1 MPATLT
7 SHTSHSKRHNALA
20 RVMRLLPLLPLK
32 SSFEVDYEA
41 ADPDV
46 LVEIAEQGELVL
58 QHLAKGLRAV
68 GSCLV
73 YAANAVE
80 SEQDRIFVA
89 ELGRLTTELS
99 ELVSTLMPL
108 VQACRYHT
116 VDYEPDSHKALSP
129 AHFSAR

>member
-1 MPATLT
+1 
-7 SHTSHSKRHNALA
+7 
-20 RVMRLLPLLPLK
+20 MRLLPLLPLK

-46 LVEIAEQGELVL
+46 LVEIAEQGEVVL

-73 YAANAVE
+73 YAANAAE
-80 SEQDRIFVA
+80 SEPDRIFVA
-89 ELGRLTTELS
+89 ELGRLTAELS

-116 VDYEPDSHKALSP
+116 MDYAPDSPEALFP